1 MDDPS
6 QFIIDDIYSAIYCFG
21 SLNDDNR
28 NALAEA
34 LFDLGNHGMLM
45 ITETNP
51 EYVSPQMKNSVIIL
65 FYFIMV
71 LSQKAETVTAASE
84 VGCGTVQVQQK
95 SNDDDDDDE
104 KVVVTKTKKNGNVN
118 TQWNE
123 WRFQYLQFVNKI
135 ATLDQ
140 SLLFTMGIV
149 PEQFLSL
156 AWSLALKIFEASY
169 LSINDTMKKL
179 CVDIIA
185 NCVTVFASTSG
196 SLPALTTAII
206 DAIVRSEHMAVN
218 AAAIVVNSK
227 CTVVANEIMLDISNW
242 NMGAISST
250 GAKNIGIFIETIAEL
265 NPSLM
270 TTYMPVIKHQVDSS
284 AHQVRSSLLRA
295 IGSVISYVHRIH
307 NETADHLESVV
318 KNEDTPATDTS
329 ESDDAQPKPLNKLTL
344 ARVRDSLIDL
354 LVERTHDT
362 SHFTRAAGLKVWQ
375 SLVDTHSLPVFTV
388 STAVDVAIDRIKDKS
403 INVRKNAVN
412 TLVSLI
418 DNNPFSG
425 SLDTAIFE
433 QRATELDA
441 LFKERVEQLRAT
453 SAKEDKDDVTEV
465 TNTAGDVAII
475 DPFLESP
482 DVIED
487 TQIQSIKVRQEHCKC
502 ALKFIHALTN
512 SVQSIEA
519 LLHSTNTSDVVAAL
533 KFITRAVAFNIK
545 GSGMALSNAFSLV
558 WHTEAAIVNEIV
570 TAFFKVYIT
579 DGSEEDVKL
588 SPHEISGNLIQVT
601 NRCKESIVS
610 LEKII
615 GELIKKEMVDPYAI
629 VTSLWKTLEHLGT
642 TDTVASD
649 NGQITKGATIHV
661 IAIIAKYYPNI
672 ITPSKVRII
681 SQICFNKEAMQENNT
696 YTMRSGAQCLLACP
710 SYFNCNDHEMKEAYN
725 VAVTGLR
732 DIIIGTYCGENEE
745 ITRGWLSVCEECMHA
760 VFHIH
765 PCPDKI
771 LGSVI
776 APVYESLGLSSD
788 ACSPTVLCSNVR
800 LARFLFI
807 LGQGA
812 LNAVVYTEFIANEAK
827 KASVKKESK
836 SNNKTTTVDSME
848 EEMGMIAA
856 VDAEHDRIFT
866 RVTEHDLIFENLLG
880 KFHPVIAFIVANDK
894 GNYSNLLLRETA
906 IFALSRYMTVSSRLC
921 ETYLSLLFTVLV
933 KEQSDAIKTSIVIAL
948 GDLAFRFPNA
958 LEPWTG
964 HMYARLTDNSV
975 VVRYNALM
983 VLTHL
988 ILNDMIKVK
997 GQVSHIV
1004 CCLCDPVDAIKD
1016 LATLFFM
1023 RLSERSNNPV
1033 YNLLGDII
1041 ASLSSAT
1048 NDENTGATVVTT
1060 EKFQTIMKFLLCFV
1074 KKDKQADGL
1083 LERLVLRIGLADS
1096 LQQRRNLAFCISEL
1110 SITEKGVKKMVE
1122 LVKHIKDALYDGQIY
1137 DYFKISIQK
1146 AKKIKAVPAS
1156 GSTQGEVKS
1165 IIEEFEQFMEA
1176 IKNGDDFVM
1185 SVATNASAND
1195 ENAAASNV
1203 NEGVATAK
1211 PKKKTTKKTVKKS
1224 KKAAHSDDDDDVDAG
1239 VDDVDDEME
1248 VVKKSTSR
1256 RRVGRSALNEIT
1268 NEDD

>member
-1 MDDPS
+1 
-6 QFIIDDIYSAIYCFG
+6 
-21 SLNDDNR
+21 
-28 NALAEA
+28 
-34 LFDLGNHGMLM
+34 MLM
-45 ITETNP
+45 VTETNP
-51 EYVSPQMKNSVIIL
+51 EYVSPQMKNSVIML
-65 FYFIMV
+65 FYFMMV

-95 SNDDDDDDE
+95 NDDDDDDE
-104 KVVVTKTKKNGNVN
+104 KVVVTKTKKNGTVN

-123 WRFQYLQFVNKI
+123 WRTQYLQFIDKI
-135 ATLDQ
+135 VTLDQ

-149 PEQFLSL
+149 PEQFISL

-218 AAAIVVNSK
+218 AAAIIVNSK

-242 NMGAISST
+242 NMGAISTT

-295 IGSVISYVHRIH
+295 IGSVISYVHKMH
-307 NETADHLESVV
+307 NETAEAVMSEDAAT
-318 KNEDTPATDTS
+318 NEAS
-329 ESDDAQPKPLNKLTL
+329 EGDEAQPKPLNKLTL

-375 SLVDTHSLPVFTV
+375 SLVDTHSLPVVTV

-412 TLVSLI
+412 TLVSLV

-482 DVIED
+482 DVVED
-487 TQIQSIKVRQEHCKC
+487 AQIQSIKIRQDHCKC
-502 ALKFIHALTN
+502 ALKFIHSLTN

-545 GSGMALSNAFSLV
+545 GSGMVLSNAFSLV
-558 WHTEAAIVNEIV
+558 WHNEAAIVNEIV

-615 GELIKKEMVDPYAI
+615 GELIKKELVDPQAI

-642 TDTVASD
+642 TDAVSSD
-649 NGQITKGATIHV
+649 NGQITKGATVHV

-681 SQICFNKEAMQENNT
+681 SQICFTKETMQENNA

-710 SYFNCNDHEMKEAYN
+710 SYFSCSDNEMKEAYN
-725 VAVTGLR
+725 MAVAGVR
-732 DIIIGTYCGENEE
+732 DIIIGAYCGENEE

-771 LGSVI
+771 LGSII
-776 APVYESLGLSSD
+776 APVYESLGLGSDTSS
-788 ACSPTVLCSNVR
+788 STVVCSNVR
-800 LARFLFI
+800 LARFMFI

-866 RVTEHDLIFENLLG
+866 RVTEYDLVFDNLLG

-964 HMYARLTDNSV
+964 HMYARLTDSSV
-975 VVRYNALM
+975 VVRYNSLM

-997 GQVSHIV
+997 GQVSNIV

-1041 ASLSSAT
+1041 ASLSSSTNEESADAT
-1048 NDENTGATVVTT
+1048 AMTT
-1060 EKFQTIMKFLLCFV
+1060 EKFQTIMRFLLSFV

-1110 SITEKGVKKMVE
+1110 SVTEKGVKKMVE

-1137 DYFKISIQK
+1137 DFFKISIQK
-1146 AKKIKAVPAS
+1146 AKKIKATPAS
-1156 GSTQGEVKS
+1156 GGATQGEVKS

-1185 SVATNASAND
+1185 STAATASTND
-1195 ENAAASNV
+1195 ENVGTANGTESSAAS
-1203 NEGVATAK
+1203 K
-1211 PKKKTTKKTVKKS
+1211 PKKKTAKKVVKKTKKVVQ
-1224 KKAAHSDDDDDVDAG
+1224 SDDDDDDEVA
-1239 VDDVDDEME
+1239 DDVDEE
-1248 VVKKSTSR
+1248 VVKKSSSR
-1256 RRVGRSALNEIT
+1256 RRAGRGALTEIT
-1268 NEDD
+1268 NEDE